1 MGLRSDSASALVW
14 KIAWFGS
21 MEDSGHGISSILP
34 VLLPFLKT

>member
-1 MGLRSDSASALVW
+1 MGIISDSASALVW
-14 KIAWFGS
+14 KIGS